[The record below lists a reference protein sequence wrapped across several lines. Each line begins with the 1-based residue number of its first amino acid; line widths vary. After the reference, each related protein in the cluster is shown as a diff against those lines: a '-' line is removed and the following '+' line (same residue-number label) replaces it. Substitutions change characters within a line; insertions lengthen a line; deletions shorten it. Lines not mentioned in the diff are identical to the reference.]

1 MARKNHEQI
10 FHKLLNNV
18 PAPKKYSISK
28 HLKKEGRSNDNFE
41 VMLSNISLE
50 ELISLKLEISYRSV
64 GIPLYIASL
73 WTNITDIAQD
83 AFIKFALTACGDY
96 TQVYHLLG
104 ISQEKFFKYM
114 SKEKLEHLQIL
125 GGEDGQKQRDWY
137 VRSFN
142 KKKK

>member
-1 MARKNHEQI
+1 MARKNHTQI

-18 PAPKKYSISK
+18 PAPKKYSVSN

-50 ELISLKLEISYRSV
+50 ELISLKLEVSYRSV

-83 AFIKFALTACGDY
+83 AFIKFALTACSDY

-125 GGEDGQKQRDWY
+125 GGEDGQRQRDWY
-137 VRSFN
+137 VKRFN